1 MLSRTLFYAL
11 VAINIVL
18 AVLLIL
24 PLFGVVPAWSSANEP
39 ERISKQLAPDLIR
52 VLPSEPTAKPD
63 ASAPAIIEVSISHP
77 VSEQSAVVPS
87 PAASSPANKSVVIV
101 ENSAPAPQVE
111 VEVAETRCMA
121 MKGLSEELAG
131 RVGAQGKKHG
141 DAIKVKTYP
150 MTSTV
155 YWVHIPPD
163 GGKEAA
169 ERRVEVLQ
177 RNGVDDYFV
186 VREAGENQY
195 AVSLGLYHAEES
207 AKRRLEALQGVG
219 IKTAKVI
226 KRENSLRR
234 VEFNGS
240 QQVLDDV
247 LAEIN
252 RTRKEKPL
260 QRENCEG
267 G

>member
-24 PLFGVVPAWSSANEP
+24 PLFGVVPAWSSADEP
-39 ERISKQLAPDLIR
+39 ERIAKQLAPDLIR
-52 VLPSEPTAKPD
+52 VLPSEPSKPT
-63 ASAPAIIEVSISHP
+63 ASAPALIETSTSSP
-77 VSEQSAVVPS
+77 ASEQSAVVPS
-87 PAASSPANKSVVIV
+87 PAASSPATKLQVHV
-101 ENSAPAPQVE
+101 EDSAPTPQVE
-111 VEVAETRCMA
+111 VEVADSQCMA
-121 MKGLSEELAG
+121 IKGLSEELAG
-131 RVGAQGKKHG
+131 RVGAQAKKHG
-141 DAIKVKTYP
+141 ELIKVKSYP

-207 AKRRLEALQGVG
+207 AKRRIEALQSVG
-219 IKTAKVI
+219 IKTAKVT

-240 QQVLDDV
+240 QKVLDDV
-247 LAEIN
+247 LVEIN
-252 RTRKEKPL
+252 HTRKDKPL
-260 QRENCEG
+260 QRERCEG